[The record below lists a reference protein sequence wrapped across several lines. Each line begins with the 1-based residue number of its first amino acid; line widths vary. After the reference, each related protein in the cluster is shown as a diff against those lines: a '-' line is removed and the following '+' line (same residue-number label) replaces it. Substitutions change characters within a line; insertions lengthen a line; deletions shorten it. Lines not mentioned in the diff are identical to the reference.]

1 MSRRIS
7 GVLSLLV
14 LLAVLVS
21 GCAGGGSSE
30 PYAVSGRVVD
40 TEGNGVEGVLLQFSG
55 GQNGS
60 ATTDEDGIWQETLRG
75 TTTITPGKVGWAFE
89 PPKRTV
95 KGPQRMSISLPALP
109 KHLVSQ
115 T

>member
-55 GQNGS
+55 GRTAVLPQTRRHLAGPS
-60 ATTDEDGIWQETLRG
+60 GAHDHHSRQ
-75 TTTITPGKVGWAFE
+75 VGWAFDHKE
-89 PPKRTV
+89 SE
-95 KGPQRMSISLPALP
+95 GPRRECRFPCCFP

-115 T
+115 TQP